1 MAGEPNQI
9 DQDESGKDL
18 NRQLDDLVEKLQRD
32 PSDTLATESADVT
45 SSPSEADQSQVNDQ
59 LDGQIESMLKDA
71 WGGDQIDGDAERAQH
86 EQDVPEPVATVDQP
100 DPTSELSPPAQT
112 GQPLE
117 RQFAVDAI
125 DQTPPAAVSAEEVER
140 IDEKLAAQVDQMVAG
155 DFESVEELLSVEELK
170 SFAETTSPIAPEPTA
185 QEAEGAFKTIE
196 SPMEVAFESVEELL
210 TATDEEDSQGFDAKA
225 EDVARE
231 LDQRPVAEAA
241 TTPAQDLPT
250 QKVGQKPIGPDL
262 ARWNVLFLGIWRAVT
277 DFEPRLRQV
286 CTLIN
291 MPLLRSSPDTR
302 NVVGYVGLITLF
314 NASVILLIRFAE
326 IAFSSP

>member
-1 MAGEPNQI
+1 
-9 DQDESGKDL
+9 
-18 NRQLDDLVEKLQRD
+18 
-32 PSDTLATESADVT
+32 
-45 SSPSEADQSQVNDQ
+45 
-59 LDGQIESMLKDA
+59 MLS
-71 WGGDQIDGDAERAQH
+71 IR
-86 EQDVPEPVATVDQP
+86 
-100 DPTSELSPPAQT
+100 PPP
-112 GQPLE
+112 G
-117 RQFAVDAI
+117 
-125 DQTPPAAVSAEEVER
+125 AEEVER

-155 DFESVEELLSVEELK
+155 NFESVEELLSVEELK
-170 SFAETTSPIAPEPTA
+170 LFAETTSPITPEPSDAGEVTEPTA

-196 SPMEVAFESVEELL
+196 LPMEVAFESVEELL

-231 LDQRPVAEAA
+231 LDQQPVAEAA

-302 NVVGYVGLITLF
+302 NVVGYAGLITLF

-326 IAFSSP
+326 IASSSP